1 MTTGVLNV
9 AAARGVVLTEVTS
22 TVEGS
27 VNLRRIL
34 GLSAGVR
41 TGVEEIHVSFM
52 LRGDATPGEM
62 REAIEEYRAR
72 WAAFE
77 GLTRAAADLE
87 IRVKV
92 E

>member
-1 MTTGVLNV
+1 
-9 AAARGVVLTEVTS
+9 VTS

-41 TGVEEIHVSFM
+41 TGVEEVSVSFM
-52 LRGDATPGEM
+52 LRGDAKPEEM
-62 REAIEEYRAR
+62 RAALEEYRAR
-72 WAAFE
+72 WAAFD
-77 GLTRAAADLE
+77 GLTRAAADVE